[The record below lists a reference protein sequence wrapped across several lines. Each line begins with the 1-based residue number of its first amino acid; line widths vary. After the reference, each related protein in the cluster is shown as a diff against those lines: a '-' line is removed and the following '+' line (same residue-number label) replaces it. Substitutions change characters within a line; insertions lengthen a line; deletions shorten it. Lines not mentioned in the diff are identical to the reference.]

1 MDSYCLLTFQST
13 HQFMVAE
20 KILKDQFEMTIIP
33 TLREISTGCGIAIKL
48 NCSSADLACQ
58 KLADAGFSQTAFQ
71 SWIIRYENGMI
82 IPTKE
87 K

>member
-1 MDSYCLLTFQST
+1 
-13 HQFMVAE
+13 MVAE

-33 TLREISTGCGIAIKL
+33 TLREISSVCGIAIKL
-48 NCSSADLACQ
+48 NCSSADLAYQ
-58 KLADAGFSQTAFQ
+58 KLADAGFSETAFQ

>member
-1 MDSYCLLTFQST
+1 MESYCLLTFHA

-20 KILKDQFEMTIIP
+20 KILKDQFEMTIIQP
-33 TLREISTGCGIAIKL
+33 REISSGCGIAIKL
-48 NCSSADLACQ
+48 NCSSADLAYQ
-58 KLADAGFSQTAFQ
+58 KLADAGFSETAFQ